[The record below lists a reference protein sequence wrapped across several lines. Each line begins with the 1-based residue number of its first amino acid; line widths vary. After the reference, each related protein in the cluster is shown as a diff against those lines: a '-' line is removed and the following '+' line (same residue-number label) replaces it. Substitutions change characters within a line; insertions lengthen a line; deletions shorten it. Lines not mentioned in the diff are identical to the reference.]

1 MLLTGYTP
9 MEYTYNMERNHQHH
23 QKATRRLR
31 IIAGQVKGL
40 EKMVEENKYC
50 VDIINQSLAVKQALS
65 SFEDFILKNHL
76 STHVV
81 NQMKTGKS
89 DKAIEEILSIYRLS
103 KKK

>member
-1 MLLTGYTP
+1 
-9 MEYTYNMERNHQHH
+9 MEHKHDNTHK

-31 IIAGQVKGL
+31 IAAGQIKGL
-40 EKMVEENKYC
+40 EKMVQEDKYC
-50 VDIINQSLAVKQALS
+50 VNIINQSLAVKQALS

-81 NQMKTGKS
+81 SQMKTGKS

-103 KKK
+103 KNK

>member
-1 MLLTGYTP
+1 
-9 MEYTYNMERNHQHH
+9 MEYTENMRHNHVNTHK

-31 IIAGQVKGL
+31 IVAGQIKGL
-40 EKMVEENKYC
+40 EKMVEEDKYC

-65 SFEDFILKNHL
+65 SFEDFILRNHL

-81 NQMKTGKS
+81 SQIKS
-89 DKAIEEILSIYRLS
+89 GSSNKAIEEILSIYRLS

>member
-1 MLLTGYTP
+1 
-9 MEYTYNMERNHQHH
+9 MEYTYNMKHEHVNLHK
-23 QKATRRLR
+23 QKAGRRLK
-31 IIAGQVKGL
+31 IIAGQIKGL
-40 EKMVEENKYC
+40 EKMVDEDKYC

-81 NQMKTGKS
+81 AQMKSGS
-89 DKAIEEILSIYRLS
+89 SNKAIEEILSIYRLS